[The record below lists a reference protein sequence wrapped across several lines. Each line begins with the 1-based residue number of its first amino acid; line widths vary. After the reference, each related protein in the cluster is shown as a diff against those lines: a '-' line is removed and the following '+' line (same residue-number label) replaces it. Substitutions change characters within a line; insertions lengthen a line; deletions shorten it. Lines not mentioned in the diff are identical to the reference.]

1 MENVKEFY
9 FGFDLENIERVMD
22 YVEKNYGSKDCKMWI
37 EIGGDV
43 MNSLEVFNEKMLED
57 EKLLELIK
65 GCEGEGVNLG
75 WDEM

>member
-22 YVEKNYGSKDCKMWI
+22 YVEKNYGRKDYKMWI

-57 EKLLELIK
+57 GMLLELIK
-65 GCEGEGVNLG
+65 RCEGGGVNLY